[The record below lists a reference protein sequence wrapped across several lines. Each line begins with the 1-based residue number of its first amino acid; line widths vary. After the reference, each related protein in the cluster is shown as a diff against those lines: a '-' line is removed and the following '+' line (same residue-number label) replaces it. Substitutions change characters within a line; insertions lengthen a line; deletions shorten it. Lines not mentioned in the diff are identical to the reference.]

1 MSFHYATEDE
11 IRRGETTDVYFR
23 RTEQIL
29 KAKGLDDIRVVAEVT
44 AGELPENWSWAVLTG
59 IEELAA
65 LMKDTPVNI
74 FSMPEGTIFR
84 PRDSN
89 GIRIPI
95 VIIEGVYS
103 KFASF
108 ETPLLGLLCQSSG
121 IATTAA
127 RIRKAAGS
135 KLVISFGARRMHPV
149 LSTMIDRSAY
159 IGGVDAISCIL
170 AAKKMGL
177 EPSGTM
183 PHSLIILF
191 GEQIEAWK
199 AFDEVVP
206 DNIPRVA
213 LVDTYFDEKTEAIMA
228 SEALGKRLWGIRL
241 DTPGSRKGNF
251 EEIIRE
257 VRWELKLRGHQ
268 HVKIFTSG
276 ALNEESIIKLSK
288 AGADGFGV
296 GTRISNAPTVNFAL
310 DIVEKEGKPVAKRGK
325 YGGLKS
331 AWRCQKC
338 RSDLVSVSKAENDQK
353 CPKCNSIM
361 KPLLQPLINNGKIVA
376 ELPHPK
382 KIRELVVGQLKNF
395 DLGL

>member
-1 MSFHYATEDE
+1 
-11 IRRGETTDVYFR
+11 
-23 RTEQIL
+23 
-29 KAKGLDDIRVVAEVT
+29 
-44 AGELPENWSWAVLTG
+44 
-59 IEELAA
+59 
-65 LMKDTPVNI
+65 
-74 FSMPEGTIFR
+74 MPEGTIFT
-84 PRDSN
+84 PRDIN
-89 GIRIPI
+89 GTRIPI
-95 VIIEGVYS
+95 AIIEGVYS

-108 ETPLLGLLCQSSG
+108 ETPLLGFLCQSSG
-121 IATTAA
+121 ITTTAA

-191 GEQIEAWK
+191 GDQIEAWK
-199 AFDEVVP
+199 AFDEVVAE
-206 DNIPRVA
+206 NIPRIA

-228 SEALGKRLWGIRL
+228 AEALGERLWGIRL
-241 DTPGSRKGNF
+241 DTPGSRKGDF
-251 EEIIRE
+251 GEIIRE
-257 VRWELKLRGHQ
+257 VRWELQLRGYQ

-276 ALNEESIIKLSK
+276 ALNEEAIIKLSK

-296 GTRISNAPTVNFAL
+296 GTRISNAPTINFAL

-325 YGGLKS
+325 YGGLKRV
-331 AWRCQKC
+331 WRCQKC
-338 RSDLVSVSKAENDQK
+338 RSDLVSVIKSEENPK
-353 CPKCNSIM
+353 CPKCNNTM
-361 KPLLQPLINNGKIVA
+361 MPLLKPLIENGKIVA

-382 KIRELVVGQLKNF
+382 KIREKVVEQLKNYN
-395 DLGL
+395 LEL